1 MKPRRHAGRPRH
13 VHITLPGRP
22 PPPEKVKVSAHP
34 REVAHWEITDRLADL
49 GLKEWTTIAA
59 VKTYQD
65 SVTPRIVDND
75 IAAIR
80 PGRDFMS
87 GVWQE
92 TATGKEVDDVA
103 RAKAHRAFARQALG
117 EPIEALLHMILVEGL
132 HFKACVD
139 RCGFGGNPDWA
150 RQKVAILFR
159 RGCATLSK
167 AYASEAGR
175 LLLARGGFK
184 QQ

>member
-1 MKPRRHAGRPRH
+1 MKPLRHAGRPRH

-22 PPPEKVKVSAHP
+22 PPAAKVNVSAHP
-34 REVAHWEITDRLADL
+34 PQVAHGEITDRLADL
-49 GLKEWTTIAA
+49 GLKEWTVIAA

-80 PGRDFMS
+80 PGRDVMS

-103 RAKAHRAFARQALG
+103 RARAHRQFARQALG
-117 EPIEALLHMILVEGL
+117 KPIEALLHMILVEGL

-139 RCGFGGNPDWA
+139 RCGGFGGNPNWA

-159 RGCATLSK
+159 RGCKKLAA

-175 LLLARGGFK
+175 LLLARGFK